1 MDENEKLFVK
11 NYCWDILKK
20 AVKKPNVVRNREM
33 FKSREKIFNFL
44 SLLSRFK
51 EKAWEDESLL
61 SLYDS
66 VEGHLIKKTVDAYP
80 LSDGKRNEVSS
91 MFSKDF
97 FVNYLHEKEKIDGDC
112 E

>member
-11 NYCWDILKK
+11 NHCWDILKK
-20 AVKKPNVVRNREM
+20 AVKKPNTVRNREM
-33 FKSREKIFNFL
+33 LKSREKIFNFL

-51 EKAWEDESLL
+51 EKTWEDESLL

-66 VEGHLIKKTVDAYP
+66 VEDQLIKKTIDAYP

-97 FVNYLHEKEKIDGDC
+97 FVNYLHEKEEIDGDC